1 MRVVLLESNGT
12 QHTTREFSR
21 PVVKIG
27 RDPGQCDLIFDQVT
41 WPTVSRV
48 HAELHLQ
55 PGRCLLIDKD
65 SSHGTYLNG
74 QRVVGPVELQIGA
87 RIQLGATGPA
97 LIVELIQYD
106 KPSIEPFT
114 EATPKPAH
122 RDLPPPPGTLQGPH
136 LLLEK
141 VEGQSQRRFDLK
153 TVTTLLG
160 RDPKADL
167 TLDSAAAVVS
177 RRHAEVRRENDGQF
191 VLVDL
196 NSFNGTFV
204 NGRRIA
210 QFTPLNDGDHIQ
222 LGIGGPI
229 LSLADPAHPAPAAAP
244 AGVRESSPQ
253 AAVLPGAAAPGA
265 TSDDP
270 AQVVNGQHTVVGRP
284 ESHPLTMPPQN
295 ATTQLQ
301 LLVQCAFD
309 GRTQLT
315 VGRAPNNDIH
325 LDGLLISNCHAR
337 FIRASGGVLVEDA
350 GSTNGVY
357 VNGLRLTGR
366 RPVQVQDV
374 IQIGPFV
381 LQADLAH
388 GIAVFDSR
396 SSTWIEA
403 TDITRTVT
411 KRTGRGTTTL
421 LDDVN
426 IAIQPNEFVGLLG
439 PSGAGKSTLMSAL
452 NGMSPAGS
460 GRVLINNLDLYQ
472 HLDSLKQSIGYVP
485 QDDIIHR
492 ELTVQRTLYYVA
504 RLRLSRD
511 ASEEDIDQIISHVLD
526 VTGLAERRDTP
537 VALLSGGQRK
547 RVSIAVELITKP
559 SVIFLDEPTSGLDP
573 ATQDKIMK
581 FFREIAESGRTVILT
596 THAMENVNLFDKV
609 LVLMRGKLIF
619 YGLPSEALD
628 FVKAK
633 SFRELYDKL
642 EAPILAE
649 TGKLLLPEG
658 ATTEQKRA
666 GEEQRND
673 IAEHV
678 AEEWRRR
685 FRDTEAYQR
694 HIAKPLS
701 RVDRAARAA
710 PITHQRPTVIDSL
723 RQWGTLAHRYAEIL
737 WADKPNL
744 LILFGQAPIVALL
757 TYLVVGKQ
765 HPRDFPY
772 FVLALVA
779 IWFGASLSAR
789 EIVKERPVFRRERM
803 VNLGLLPYVGS
814 KIFVL
819 LFIVAIQCILLFGML
834 KVLRFAGFELPGIFG
849 GVPQLLLMILTGI
862 VGIGLGL
869 FVSAVVKT
877 SEMATSLVPLILIP
891 QILFAGLVGVP
902 SGVSKVV
909 GAVMPATWSF
919 DGMKR
924 LSGLD
929 TLLEEGSDPHGAN
942 HGRGLYK
949 HVEDQNDQNIEQARQ
964 QIEDRRRESED
975 RLKAYDRE
983 LKKYLASGSGA
994 GAGGSS
1000 GSGPPPAPT
1009 LGPAPTIPEAEKIKD
1024 NLSGY
1029 VSFMHPWGNIALDPA
1044 VLVLMFFGLVIATV
1058 VALRAKGSG

>member
-1 MRVVLLESNGT
+1 MKVVLLESNGR
-12 QHTTREFSR
+12 QHTGREFSR
-21 PVVKIG
+21 PVVKLG
-27 RDPGQCDLIFDQVT
+27 RDPTQCDVVFDQAT

-55 PGRCLLIDKD
+55 QGRCLLIDNN

-87 RIQLGATGPA
+87 RIQLGASGPT
-97 LIVELIQYD
+97 LVVELIQSD
-106 KPSIEPFT
+106 QSVAPSSRVAPQPVQRDM
-114 EATPKPAH
+114 TPPAS
-122 RDLPPPPGTLQGPH
+122 TLQGPH
-136 LLLEK
+136 LNVEK
-141 VEGQSQRRFDLK
+141 GEGQSPRRFDLK
-153 TVTTLLG
+153 KVITLLG
-160 RDPKADL
+160 RDPTADL
-167 TLDSAAAVVS
+167 TVDSAAAVVS
-177 RRHAEVRRENDGQF
+177 RRHAEVRRENNNQF
-191 VLVDL
+191 ILVDL
-196 NSFNGTFV
+196 NSFNGTFL

-210 QFTPLNDGDHIQ
+210 HSAPLHDGDRIQ
-222 LGIGGPI
+222 LGKGGPI
-229 LSLADPAHPAPAAAP
+229 LALVDPAHPTPATAPGGIRTSAPAAA
-244 AGVRESSPQ
+244 
-253 AAVLPGAAAPGA
+253 VLLGAIATDSIFDEPGQFV
-265 TSDDP
+265 D
-270 AQVVNGQHTVVGRP
+270 GQHTVVVRP
-284 ESHPLTMPPQN
+284 ESRPQTIPPQN
-295 ATTQLQ
+295 ATQLQ
-301 LLVQCAFD
+301 LLVQCSFD

-315 VGRAPNNDIH
+315 VGRAQNNDIH
-325 LDGLLISNCHAR
+325 LDGLLISNRHAR
-337 FIRASGGVLVEDA
+337 FIRTSDGVLVEDA

-357 VNGLRLTGR
+357 VNGVRLSGR
-366 RPVQVQDV
+366 QSVQVEDV

-381 LQADLAH
+381 LQADLTH

-396 SSTWIEA
+396 SSTWLEAIE
-403 TDITRTVT
+403 ITRTVT
-411 KRTGRGTTTL
+411 NRTGRGTTTL
-421 LDDVN
+421 LDAIN

-439 PSGAGKSTLMSAL
+439 PSGAGKSTLMGAL
-452 NGMSPAGS
+452 NGMSPAGG

-492 ELTVQRTLYYVA
+492 ELTIQRTLYYVA

-511 ASEEDIDQIISHVLD
+511 ASEEDIEKIISDVLD

-596 THAMENVNLFDKV
+596 THATENVNLFDKV

-619 YGLPSEALD
+619 YGLPAEALD

-642 EAPILAE
+642 EAPILDE
-649 TGKLLLPEG
+649 TGRLLLPEKV
-658 ATTEQKRA
+658 TTEQKRA
-666 GEEQRND
+666 REEQRNE
-673 IAEHV
+673 IAERV

-685 FRDTEAYQR
+685 FLDTETYQR
-694 HIAKPLS
+694 HVARPLS
-701 RVDRAARAA
+701 RVDRATRAA
-710 PITHQRPTVIDSL
+710 PVTHQRPTVIDSI
-723 RQWGTLAHRYAEIL
+723 RQWATLAHRYVEIL

-757 TYLVVGKQ
+757 TYLVVGNKD
-765 HPRDFPY
+765 PRDFPY

-803 VNLGLLPYVGS
+803 VNLGLLPYVCS

-834 KVLRFAGFELPGIFG
+834 KLLRIAGFALPGVFAGL
-849 GVPQLLLMILTGI
+849 PQLLLMILTGT

-902 SGVSKVV
+902 TGVSKVV

-919 DGMKR
+919 DEMKR

-929 TLLEEGSDPHGAN
+929 TLLEEGSNPHGEN
-942 HGRGLYK
+942 LGRGLYK
-949 HVEDQNDQNIEQARQ
+949 HVEERNDQNIAQSRQ
-964 QIEDRRRESED
+964 QIEDRRRESEES
-975 RLKAYDRE
+975 LKAYERE
-983 LKKYLASGSGA
+983 LKKYLAAGSGT
-994 GAGGSS
+994 GARDSS

-1009 LGPAPTIPEAEKIKD
+1009 LAPAPTIPEAEKIKD
-1024 NLSGY
+1024 DLSGY
-1029 VSFMHPWGNIALDPA
+1029 VSFTHPWGNIALDP
-1044 VLVLMFFGLVIATV
+1044 LVLMFMFFALVIATV
-1058 VALRAKGSG
+1058 VALRAKDAS